1 MTKAALGSGIQACF
15 MTPHNKGSP
24 LTVSA
29 AGSYWFS
36 LCNTHTTPSQASLYP
51 TEVSLYAWFAVFSY
65 NQYTQKLGT
74 PERQCRPHLLTADH
88 APPPQFNSQ
97 VVHISDEIGASM
109 SQSLHRELGCKEFNS
124 LCCNQTQMGPNL
136 KEWQFSIQ

>member
-1 MTKAALGSGIQACF
+1 MLHDTTQQRVPTHSLSCRFLLVFTMQHTHNSIPSF
-15 MTPHNKGSP
+15 FIPHRS
-24 LTVSA
+24 
-29 AGSYWFS
+29 
-36 LCNTHTTPSQASLYP
+36 
-51 TEVSLYAWFAVFSY
+51 VSLRMV
-65 NQYTQKLGT
+65 
-74 PERQCRPHLLTADH
+74 CCVLLQPVHTKIGDTRETVQATSSDSRSC
-88 APPPQFNSQ
+88 PPPQFNSQ